1 MSPINSTD
9 LDKLS
14 AAITSSMTAGFAQ
27 LQTALISTIEQTRVI
42 VPKAVAK
49 QRFIPKGQTA
59 SPSDLADKDRRIL
72 SIFAKRGFRN
82 VVLKDRAN
90 PDKPFSVRPFQGWLA
105 EGRIVRR
112 GQKGVMGLFD
122 ITQTDPLP
130 ASPNKG
136 GKGKGKPQLR
146 TV

>member
-42 VPKAVAK
+42 VPKATPNRPHFLA
-49 QRFIPKGQTA
+49 KGQRVA
-59 SPSDLADKDRRIL
+59 PSDLASKDARIAAA
-72 SIFAKRGFRN
+72 FARRGFKDA
-82 VVLKDRAN
+82 VLKDRAN
-90 PDKPFSVRPFQGWLA
+90 PDKPYTVRPFQGWLA

-130 ASPNKG
+130 ASPKG